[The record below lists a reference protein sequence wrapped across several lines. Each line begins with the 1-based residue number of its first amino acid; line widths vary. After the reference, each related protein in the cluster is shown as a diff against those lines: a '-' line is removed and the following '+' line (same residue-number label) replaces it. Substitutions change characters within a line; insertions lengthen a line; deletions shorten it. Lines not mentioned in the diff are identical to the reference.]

1 MLMLL
6 CMSPWARWLLHRA
19 EGTALIPANSIVLLA
34 LTTLGLSIGLLSL
47 VMLWMGLLGIRI
59 DWRIA
64 AVVCVGIGAS
74 GFLARDKPYLLRDQ
88 ALIAVPPRPL
98 QEIANV
104 ARIIIAV
111 IVVLVLFNAVYWP
124 FHRDDAVV
132 IYASYGKTIAS
143 TGRLPVG
150 QSYETYPMLVPLSYA
165 FTHQAAGWVDEHLAA
180 LIPAL
185 LSVGVIGAA
194 YLLGSELF
202 SRSTGLIA
210 ALLIAITP
218 TFTQWASAG
227 YVDLPCGFFYG
238 MSVMFLARHDRTRS
252 WPDALLAGA
261 MAGLAAWTKNSGLLI
276 VGSIAVWVLY
286 RWWMA
291 RYSTDPRALNIRSV
305 LLIAGAFLVVAGPWY
320 ARNLSMAG
328 LLVPPTGWTSQAE
341 RTLPNLI
348 PYITDAQYYVVGW
361 LFTAGWDPAISGNLR
376 CCGRRPPL
384 ALLSPFFAAFLLVV
398 WAPFFVVATVFA
410 V

>member
-1 MLMLL
+1 MSLLAWPITLLMLV
-6 CMSPWARWLLHRA
+6 CMYPWARWLLHRA
-19 EGTALIPANSIVLLA
+19 ERTALIPANNIVLLA

-124 FHRDDAVV
+124 FHKDDAVV

-238 MSVMFLARHDRTRS
+238 MSVMFLDGRAGGLDQEQR
-252 WPDALLAGA
+252 LAH
-261 MAGLAAWTKNSGLLI
+261 
-276 VGSIAVWVLY
+276 
-286 RWWMA
+286 RW
-291 RYSTDPRALNIRSV
+291 LNRGMGTV
-305 LLIAGAFLVVAGPWY
+305 PLVDGP
-320 ARNLSMAG
+320 L
-328 LLVPPTGWTSQAE
+328 
-341 RTLPNLI
+341 
-348 PYITDAQYYVVGW
+348 
-361 LFTAGWDPAISGNLR
+361 
-376 CCGRRPPL
+376 
-384 ALLSPFFAAFLLVV
+384 
-398 WAPFFVVATVFA
+398 
-410 V
+410 